1 WYIQKRA
8 YRYGDPVPDLLK
20 L

>member
-1 WYIQKRA
+1 MQKRA